1 MPTIPVTL
9 AHGES
14 VVHYDVGGSGPGLL
28 LLHGTAAS
36 RESWEPVLKPLREH
50 FTVLTPDFSGAGL
63 TTDHGGPV
71 TVDDLAAQA
80 LAVIADAG
88 LGAVHLAGHS
98 LGAVVAAH
106 VAGTAP
112 QRVRS
117 AVLVAA
123 WVRTDARQEAEFRF
137 WLDLLSRGPDA
148 FARLLPLMAFGPGY
162 WRGATS
168 SSNEEL
174 VRELAGIIQPG
185 AARHVET
192 DIEVDLR
199 PVLGAITAPVLVVGC
214 AYDRLIDA
222 AQQRELVARITG
234 ALYAELDTGHA
245 GPAEDPEGFAECV
258 LGFVGAK
265 DS

>member
-1 MPTIPVTL
+1 MPTVPVTL

-14 VVHYDVGGSGPGLL
+14 VVHYDIGGSGPGLL

-36 RESWEPVLKPLREH
+36 REAWEPVLAPLREH

-71 TVDDLAAQA
+71 TVADLAAQA
-80 LAVIADAG
+80 VAVVTDAG
-88 LGAVHLAGHS
+88 LDAVHLAGHS

-106 VAGTAP
+106 LAATAP
-112 QRVRS
+112 RRVRS
-117 AVLVAA
+117 AVLLAA

-174 VRELAGIIQPG
+174 VRELTGIIQPG
-185 AARHVET
+185 AARHIET

-199 PVLGAITAPVLVVGC
+199 PLLGAITAPVLVVGC
-214 AYDRLIDA
+214 AHDRLIDA
-222 AQQRELVARITG
+222 AQQRELVSRIPGAR
-234 ALYAELDTGHA
+234 YAELDTGHA
-245 GPAEDPEGFAECV
+245 GPAEDPAGFVERV
-258 LGFVGAK
+258 LGFV
-265 DS
+265 D